1 MTEQILEKR
10 ILGRTG
16 FKVTVLG
23 IGSAW
28 LGHQNGT
35 SHPEIGVQTVL
46 AGLQA
51 GINLIDTSDN
61 YIDGRSE
68 GIVGQA
74 LEHWF
79 GQGHRR
85 EDLILSTKLTVYE
98 GNPDAFSYDGTMY
111 GLERSLRRLGTD
123 YLDVFLIHDPATLEP
138 VLAEGGALAALCKA
152 REEGTIRALGLGCR
166 SHAFHRTCIETG
178 AFDVSLT
185 YHDYNLV
192 DTTAAA
198 GMLETAAAHDVG
210 VFNASINA
218 ALNRQDTAQRSR
230 ELADWCAQ
238 RDLELATLNLHFCLR
253 EKRFASILV
262 GFSRPARVA
271 QNLADL
277 AAQIDAQVW
286 DELARD
292 FGIGG

>member
-1 MTEQILEKR
+1 MAAQNLEKR

-16 FKVTVLG
+16 FEVTVLG

-28 LGHQNGT
+28 LGHQKGT
-35 SHPEIGVQTVL
+35 YHPEIGVQTVL
-46 AGLQA
+46 DGLQS

-98 GNPDAFSYDGTMY
+98 GNPAAFSYDGTMY
-111 GLERSLRRLGTD
+111 GLERSLNRLGPD

-138 VLAEGGALAALCKA
+138 VLAKDGALAALCKA

-238 RDLELATLNLHFCLR
+238 RDLDLATLKLHFCVR
-253 EKRFASILV
+253 EKRFASILI

-271 QNLADL
+271 QNIQALATP
-277 AAQIDAQVW
+277 IDEAVW
-286 DELARD
+286 EELARD
-292 FGIGG
+292 FGIGR